1 MLSVLGQIENLIAQA
16 VAPGA
21 DLNSLLQQAQDV
33 VNNS

>member
-1 MLSVLGQIENLIAQA
+1 MLSVIGEIENLIAQA

-21 DLNSLLQQAQDV
+21 NLDDLLQQAQAL